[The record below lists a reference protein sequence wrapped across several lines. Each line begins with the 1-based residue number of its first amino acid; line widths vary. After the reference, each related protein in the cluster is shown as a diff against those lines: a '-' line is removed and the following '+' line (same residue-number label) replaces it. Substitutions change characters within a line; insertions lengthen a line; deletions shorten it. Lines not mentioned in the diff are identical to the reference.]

1 MIGMSFAPQ
10 TFGGHEDY
18 QSESNANNGQGTSK
32 ILGAA
37 GIQVPQTFMSK
48 YQAQLLDSQ
57 KQNSGYKKRGD
68 LDDSTLQPEMTIGDH
83 QVESKGLFSI
93 YAISGYCDQPL
104 SAVER
109 LTFKFSQTAG
119 SPLLPT

>member
-1 MIGMSFAPQ
+1 VDGQGQAPTLDENRQMIGMSFAPQ

-57 KQNSGYKKRGD
+57 K
-68 LDDSTLQPEMTIGDH
+68 
-83 QVESKGLFSI
+83 
-93 YAISGYCDQPL
+93 
-104 SAVER
+104 
-109 LTFKFSQTAG
+109 
-119 SPLLPT
+119 